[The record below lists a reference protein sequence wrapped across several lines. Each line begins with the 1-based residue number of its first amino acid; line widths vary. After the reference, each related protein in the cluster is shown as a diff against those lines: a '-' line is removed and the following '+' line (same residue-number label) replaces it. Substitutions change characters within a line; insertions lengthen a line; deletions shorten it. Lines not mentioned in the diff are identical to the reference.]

1 MAHRNSHTNQEAH
14 HLYEIIDKLDNDVF
28 KYGISSDP
36 IEADGLSKRLRKQLA
51 FLNLIDEWERFFG
64 RILQQGINGRQI
76 AERIE
81 NEYISNYEIKNSRR
95 PRGNLK

>member
-64 RILQQGINGRQI
+64 RILLQGINGRQI

-81 NEYISNYEIKNSRR
+81 NEYISNYEIKNGRR

>member
-1 MAHRNSHTNQEAH
+1 MVHRNSHSNQEPH

-36 IEADGLSKRLRKQLA
+36 IEADGYSKRLRKQLA

-64 RILQQGINGRQI
+64 RILLQNIDGRQE

-81 NEYISNYEIKNSRR
+81 NLYISEYENLKGQR